1 MAELSIGPFQD
12 SSQARQLDSTCSGKT
27 GGGQRHTHV
36 ESLFKLIIPKG
47 LPGDRRKIGLMLT
60 SRCFG
65 GNRAE
70 ILMCRAVRNADV
82 MTAPD
87 EFGAQPLC
95 GTVSGALGGLPLQV
109 TYSRQFDKRRAVE
122 LQIGRGKLGMF

>member
-1 MAELSIGPFQD
+1 
-12 SSQARQLDSTCSGKT
+12 
-27 GGGQRHTHV
+27 
-36 ESLFKLIIPKG
+36 
-47 LPGDRRKIGLMLT
+47 
-60 SRCFG
+60 
-65 GNRAE
+65 
-70 ILMCRAVRNADV
+70 MCRAVRNADV